1 MTDLKSMTLEEITAA
16 LRAMGEPSFRGKQV
30 FTWLHRGI
38 TDFDEMMN
46 IPKSLREKLR
56 AEYYITVPT
65 VARKQVSKLDGTI
78 KYLWELQD
86 GNCIETVLMSYHHG
100 NTVCISSQV
109 GCRMGCKFCAS
120 TLAGKVRDLSPSE
133 MLDQVLFTQLDSGRE
148 ISNIVLMGI
157 GEPMD
162 NRKNVL
168 RFLEL
173 INHPDGM
180 NIGMR
185 HISLSTCGVVPG
197 IDALAEDNLQLTL
210 SVSLHAP
217 DSATR
222 SRIMPVNNAYDV
234 EELFAAC
241 HRYFKKTGRRISFEY
256 AMIDGVNDTPALKAA
271 DVGIAM
277 GGVGSDIAVDA
288 ADIALVDDEVK
299 ELPHLIA
306 LSKRM
311 MRTIKLNITFSL
323 TLNFIAIVLAITGT
337 LNPVVG
343 ALVHN
348 AGSML
353 VITNSALLLKWRQT
367 ASQSF
372 ASADAK
378 SV

>member
-120 TLAGKVRDLSPSE
+120 TLAGKVKDLTPSE

-241 HRYFKKTGRRISFEY
+241 HRYFKKTGRRISFGMPGHVNLIPLNDVVESEFKPSRRI
-256 AMIDGVNDTPALKAA
+256 AAFQKRLESHGLTATVRRSLGGDIDASCGQLRRKEMKARE
-271 DVGIAM
+271 G
-277 GGVGSDIAVDA
+277 A
-288 ADIALVDDEVK
+288 A
-299 ELPHLIA
+299 
-306 LSKRM
+306 
-311 MRTIKLNITFSL
+311 
-323 TLNFIAIVLAITGT
+323 
-337 LNPVVG
+337 
-343 ALVHN
+343 
-348 AGSML
+348 
-353 VITNSALLLKWRQT
+353 Q
-367 ASQSF
+367 
-372 ASADAK
+372 
-378 SV
+378 

>member
-120 TLAGKVRDLSPSE
+120 TLAGKVRDLTPSE

-185 HISLSTCGVVPG
+185 HISLSTCGLVKG
-197 IDALAEDNLQLTL
+197 IDRLAEEGLQITL

-217 DSATR
+217 DDETR
-222 SRIMPVNNAYDV
+222 SRLMPVNRATGV
-234 EELFAAC
+234 EALFAAC
-241 HRYFKKTGRRISFEY
+241 HRYFAKTGRRISYEY
-256 AMIDGVNDTPALKAA
+256 AMIDGVNDTPRHAALLADRLAGTVAHVNLIPLNFVEESSLRPSPHVAA
-271 DVGIAM
+271 FQRQLEQRGITAT
-277 GGVGSDIAVDA
+277 VRRRLGSDIDA
-288 ADIALVDDEVK
+288 SCGQLRRKAMQAQ
-299 ELPHLIA
+299 A
-306 LSKRM
+306 R
-311 MRTIKLNITFSL
+311 
-323 TLNFIAIVLAITGT
+323 
-337 LNPVVG
+337 
-343 ALVHN
+343 
-348 AGSML
+348 
-353 VITNSALLLKWRQT
+353 
-367 ASQSF
+367 
-372 ASADAK
+372 
-378 SV
+378 